1 MVDTAEICDEP
12 PALVSDDESVVDESE
27 SVTTEDIMDSIIP
40 RRMPAIRIQAH
51 MDLPAWFVVLASY
64 MFALGL
70 GFFSNYSSSNYK

>member
-1 MVDTAEICDEP
+1 MVDTAEIHDDV
-12 PALVSDDESVVDESE
+12 PAVVEDDESVVDESD

-70 GFFSNYSSSNYK
+70 GFFSNYSSSSCK

>member
-1 MVDTAEICDEP
+1 MVDTAEISDEP

-51 MDLPAWFVVLASY
+51 MDLPAWFVVLTSY

-70 GFFSNYSSSNYK
+70 GFFSTYSSCK